1 MKLLTT
7 CIIKDGM
14 KEVVLQENFGSQY
27 RGGCRL
33 PKKCWYFFH
42 AWCAAQTK
50 LGKHPCY
57 AYDIIKLACSGLGI
71 HIMFDIEVP
80 ASTKATFIYKNKQEI
95 LNRGNIVSH
104 YRRKEY
110 ELY

>member
-1 MKLLTT
+1 
-7 CIIKDGM
+7 M

-27 RGGCRL
+27 RGGCLL
-33 PKKCWYFFH
+33 PKKCCYFFH

-50 LGKHPCY
+50 LGKHPYY

-95 LNRGNIVSH
+95 LEPGKYSFS
-104 YRRKEY
+104 
-110 ELY
+110 L

>member
-1 MKLLTT
+1 
-7 CIIKDGM
+7 M

-50 LGKHPCY
+50 FGMHPCY

-71 HIMFDIEVP
+71 HIMFDIEVS
-80 ASTKATFIYKNKQEI
+80 ASTKSDIY
-95 LNRGNIVSH
+95 L
-104 YRRKEY
+104 
-110 ELY
+110 